1 MRNSIFYFFFLVFSF
16 TSFSQKKNIETKFYR
31 PSLSNVYI
39 FRGSTENQKIIKRIS
54 QIPLLSRFDDHSL
67 SNNFIDQNNNNQINK
82 SDLKTFLITKYSK
95 QIIAKWFSQDQN
107 GNMSD
112 KLINQRGEFSATD
125 KDVNES
131 IGTEIERIQQ
141 IGYDLINKTYLIV
154 FDVTSVKSMNEVYN
168 EKDAKRK
175 KAAALLNTTYTPV
188 ERSEEGYEIDYSAR
202 VFKLLWNDSI
212 SSLFYSKNFLDFKTT
227 ENRSEIRKSFE
238 NSSYPLQYID
248 EVTGF
253 LSSTQ
258 SNKNESYVFNKRKSL
273 DELLNDA
280 ALKIH
285 DEVFYKFSKKIDDFR
300 VKVALKSDYPTLA
313 KIGSKEGIY
322 MGQKFNVYFKKGDE
336 IKRKKGVVRVKR
348 IVNNNIVADGQMP
361 SSRFF
366 QVGGRKIKGYY
377 FLESKEDRGSSLS
390 FYKSFNDSSASG
402 GYGFSFDKRLDH
414 IFKLY
419 STDGSGR
426 IIRNFNIGF
435 NLTAN
440 PFNKEYISRTDDSN
454 FDTSSFVGST
464 FNFGF
469 NFGREVYLNR
479 RGNFYLFPEIG
490 LNLLGYYFNQI
501 NNELIE
507 LKRPESIFINYG
519 INYGI
524 GLGVNITPSVSIIAK
539 YQYYLRLS
547 DFKNV
552 NKTEDGSELIL
563 SENNYFK
570 NINNLS
576 NPFYIGLRIKF

>member
-1 MRNSIFYFFFLVFSF
+1 MTFSVI
-16 TSFSQKKNIETKFYR
+16 TFSQKKIIETKFYR
-31 PSLSNVYI
+31 PSLSHVYI
-39 FRGSTENQKIIKRIS
+39 KRGSAENQKIINRIS
-54 QIPLLSRFDDHSL
+54 EIPLLSRFDDHSL
-67 SNNFIDQNNNNQINK
+67 NNKFIDQNNNNQINNY
-82 SDLKTFLITKYSK
+82 DLKNYLISKYSK
-95 QIIAKWFSQDQN
+95 QIIAKWFSQDQS

-168 EKDAKRK
+168 EKDVKRR
-175 KAAALLNTTYTPV
+175 KAAAILNTTYTPV
-188 ERSEEGYEIDYSAR
+188 ERTEEGYEIDYTAK
-202 VFKLLWNDSI
+202 VYKLLWNDSVI
-212 SSLFYSKNFLDFKTT
+212 NLFYSKNYLDFKTT
-227 ENRSEIRKSFE
+227 DNRVEIRKSFE
-238 NSSYPLQYID
+238 NSSYPLQFID
-248 EVTGF
+248 EVSGF
-253 LSSTQ
+253 ISSTQ

-273 DELLNDA
+273 DELLNEA
-280 ALKIH
+280 ALKIY

-313 KIGSKEGIY
+313 KIGSKEGIF
-322 MGQKFNVYFKKGDE
+322 MGQKFNVYYKKGDE

-390 FYKSFNDSSASG
+390 FYKSFNDSSATG
-402 GYGFSFDKRLDH
+402 GYGFSYDKRLDH

-419 STDGSGR
+419 NTDGVGR
-426 IIRNFNIGF
+426 IIRNFNVGF
-435 NLTAN
+435 NLLAN
-440 PFNKEYISRTDDSN
+440 PFNKEFISRTDAN
-454 FDTSSFVGST
+454 EFDTSSFVGAT
-464 FNFGF
+464 FNFGL

-479 RGNFYLFPEIG
+479 RGNFYLLPEIG
-490 LNLLGYYFNQI
+490 FNLLGYYFNQI
-501 NNELIE
+501 NGELIE
-507 LKRPESIFINYG
+507 LKRPESTFINYG
-519 INYGI
+519 INYGL
-524 GLGVNITPSVSIIAK
+524 GLGINITPSVSLIAK

-552 NKTEDGSELIL
+552 NKTEDDSELIL
-563 SENNYFK
+563 SENNNFK
-570 NINNLS
+570 NINNIS
-576 NPFYIGLRIKF
+576 NPIYIGLRIKF